1 MTIENKSI
9 QHVLALAKHRHFA
22 RAAESLSLSQ
32 PALSRSISVLEQR
45 LGVQLF
51 DRTPGGVEPT
61 AYGRLIIERGK
72 EISLKENELL
82 RELQLMQGV
91 EIGELSI
98 GAGPFP
104 FEISVGQAVSG
115 LLLAFPKLRLQVE
128 AASPAAIV
136 NRVLEGK
143 CDIGVADIRDWHDDH
158 RLRIEMLPMHV
169 GVFCCRPEHPLA
181 AKKTLS
187 QDDVLAYPL
196 IGTIFPPQFADVFE
210 SHETAGNLDEISR
223 HFSPAVTIHSLDLA
237 RKTTIACDLI
247 FPVAIVAI
255 EAQLHAGELVVL
267 DCHPA
272 WLRTNYGFISK
283 RDRTPSPAAIKFM
296 DFFRDI
302 EAKLMEKEDALLA
315 EFVNSYSAGTQSNKL
330 DIAQ

>member
-1 MTIENKSI
+1 MAIENKSI
-9 QHVLALAKHRHFA
+9 QHVLALAKYRHFA

-61 AYGRLIIERGK
+61 AYGRILIARGE
-72 EISLKENELL
+72 EITLKEKELL
-82 RELQLMQGV
+82 REMLLMQGV

-104 FEISVGQAVSG
+104 FEISVGQAISR
-115 LLLAFPKLRLQVE
+115 LLLAFPKLRLQVD

-136 NRVLEGK
+136 NRVLEGQ
-143 CDIGVADIRDWHDDH
+143 CDIGVADIRDWQNDH
-158 RLRIEMLPMHV
+158 RLRLESLPMHV

-181 AKKTLS
+181 ARKALS
-187 QDDVLAYPL
+187 QDEILTYPL

-210 SHETAGNLDEISR
+210 SHEAAGKLDKINR
-223 HFSPAVTIHSLDLA
+223 HFSPAVTIHSVNLA
-237 RKTTIACDLI
+237 RQAAIACDLI
-247 FPVAIVAI
+247 FPVPIVAV
-255 EAQLHAGELVVL
+255 EPQLRTGELVVL
-267 DCHPA
+267 DCYPA

-283 RDRTPSPAAIKFM
+283 RDRTPSPAASEFM
-296 DFFRDI
+296 AIFRDI
-302 EAKLMEKEDALLA
+302 EAQLMKKEEKLVAQYA
-315 EFVNSYSAGTQSNKL
+315 
-330 DIAQ
+330 IAS